1 MPGPITH
8 LVFYKQLKERLS
20 RDALRA
26 MPDYDRDSIFA
37 QGHDLLIYHNFYKI
51 SSTKRLNEQLK
62 QSSLLQEYSFP
73 EFIYSC
79 LRHAQRL
86 NVLDHDQ
93 IRTFLGPGYIAHHI
107 LDACTHP
114 FIIYEAGD
122 HTRDPKK
129 PTWLHGII
137 ENRIDVFM
145 MEQSRIA
152 DSSTPLHPLFSFPKE
167 RLDPALPA
175 MLDAAME
182 EVYHIQD
189 GGRIL
194 CQAMSQVA
202 LYMRLL
208 KQDRTGIKRLLFDAL
223 DPVLK
228 GTASFSY
235 HQSSAEARS
244 CLNEEHEL
252 WCNPMDDSR
261 RSTESF
267 QDLYDKA
274 LAQSVEIIE
283 ALEALCRSGEIT
295 RARVF
300 DLIPDIAST
309 HGLACGQ
316 SIEIRFSKPYHPV
329 RP

>member
-20 RDALRA
+20 SDALRA
-26 MPDYDRDSIFA
+26 MPGYDSDSVFA
-37 QGHDLLIYHNFYKI
+37 QGHDLLIYHDFYKI
-51 SSTKRLNEQLK
+51 FSTKHLNEQLK

-79 LRHAQRL
+79 LHHAQRL
-86 NVLDHDQ
+86 NILDHDQ

-107 LDACTHP
+107 LDAFTHP

-129 PTWLHGII
+129 STWLHGII
-137 ENRIDVFM
+137 ENQIDIFM
-145 MEQSRIA
+145 MEQNGITNSA
-152 DSSTPLHPLFSFPKE
+152 TPLHQFFAFPKE

-182 EVYHIQD
+182 EVYHIQN
-189 GGRIL
+189 GGKTL
-194 CQAMSQVA
+194 CRAMSQLS

-208 KQDRTGIKRLLFDAL
+208 KQDRTGIKRLLFDTV
-223 DPVLK
+223 DPLLK

-235 HQSSAEARS
+235 HRISADAQIY
-244 CLNEEHEL
+244 LNEEHAL

-261 RSTESF
+261 RSRESF
-267 QDLYDKA
+267 MELYDKA
-274 LAQSVEIIE
+274 LTRSVEVIE
-283 ALEALCRSGEIT
+283 ALETLCGNGEIT
-295 RARVF
+295 YAGVCGC
-300 DLIPDIAST
+300 IPNIAST

-316 SIEIRFSKPYHPV
+316 LIEIRFSKPYHPI